1 MSIIPKLLREI
12 RIEKGW
18 TQNYVAGM
26 MDISGVTAVGRVRGE
41 TSPTLN
47 SLEKWAAALGYEIDL
62 MLIREKESAK

>member
-18 TQNYVAGM
+18 TQNYVAGI
-26 MDISGVTAVGRVRGE
+26 MDISSENIARWERGE

>member
-18 TQNYVAGM
+18 TQNYVAGI
-26 MDISGVTAVGRVRGE
+26 MDISGENIARWERGE

-62 MLIREKESAK
+62 HLKEPANV